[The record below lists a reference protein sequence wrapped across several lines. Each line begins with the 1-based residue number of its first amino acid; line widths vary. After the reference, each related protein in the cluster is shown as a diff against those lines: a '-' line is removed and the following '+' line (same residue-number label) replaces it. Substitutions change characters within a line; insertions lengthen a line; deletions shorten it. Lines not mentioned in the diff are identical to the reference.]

1 MRLFDLKEDRQLDE
15 LLPALGAVGSAVGG
29 AAKAVG
35 GALAKGAS
43 AIGGAAKTA
52 ATGLAAPGQMDPA
65 QAAQAAK
72 ERQDQK
78 KQIQDAI
85 KAKQQELADLQ
96 KQLTQLG

>member
-1 MRLFDLKEDRQLDE
+1 MKLTDLKENDRQLDE
-15 LLPALGAVGSAVGG
+15 LLPALGAVGSAIGG

-35 GALAKGAS
+35 S
-43 AIGGAAKTA
+43 AIGGAVKTA

-65 QAAQAAK
+65 QAAQAVK
-72 ERQDQK
+72 DRQEQK

>member
-1 MRLFDLKEDRQLDE
+1 MKLSDLKENDRQIDE
-15 LLPALGAVGSAVGG
+15 LLPALGAVGSAAAG

-35 GALAKGAS
+35 S

-52 ATGLAAPGQMDPA
+52 ATGLAAQGQMDPA
-65 QAAQAAK
+65 QAAMAAK
-72 ERQDQK
+72 DRNEQK

-85 KAKQQELADLQ
+85 KQKQQEIADLQ

>member
-1 MRLFDLKEDRQLDE
+1 MRINDLKENDRHIAE
-15 LLPALGAVGSAVGG
+15 LVPALGAVGSALGG

-35 GALAKGAS
+35 GAISKGAQ
-43 AIGGAAKTA
+43 AV
-52 ATGLAAPGQMDPA
+52 ATGLAGGGMDPA

-72 ERQDQK
+72 DRQEQK